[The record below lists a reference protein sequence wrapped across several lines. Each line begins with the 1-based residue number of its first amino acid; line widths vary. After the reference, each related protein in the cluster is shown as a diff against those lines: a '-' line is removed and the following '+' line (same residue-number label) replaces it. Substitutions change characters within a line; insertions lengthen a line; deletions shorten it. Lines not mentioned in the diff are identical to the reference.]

1 MGKKKTIKEKPK
13 SWWQKLLCEL
23 TGLCLIIIPLLVYI
37 SIFSYNSGDPSFNKA
52 ASGNAAVHNWLGQF
66 GAYSSDFVLSTF
78 GLAFIIYLLVP
89 ILWGIGLVRFQA
101 FAEYKMRIFAWIV
114 GLLCFAAF
122 IDLTCSSFLGRF
134 NLPYNLTGE
143 WSRIVSRS
151 LNNYINMLN
160 FSYSTLL
167 MEGIIL
173 FISILSFNFAAGI
186 TFTLWLRLTSRI
198 GNIFKNFGLAAVNT
212 GKRVANI
219 RNFSEFKELNP
230 SYLQNKLIHKN
241 NAAPMRRVEPSFAQT
256 ENVLRAQ
263 SAAVISAPQ
272 TAVSAAAVMSN
283 QQSSGLQIEL
293 PNRASE
299 TVGNL
304 AIAETENEPA
314 AATNSYNPT
323 FDFIKEGDFANQNLK
338 KPSKKITPE
347 DIYQTEGVRSFAAK
361 QAPQPAAAE
370 AKQEELLSIPQKA
383 SSAATLQAQQPA
395 DSEISKPQRI
405 EPTPVPNFAKPKP
418 EPAAEPVKEA
428 SQPLPEETTA
438 MQQSEPAKEEYR
450 LPDINLLSIPQEQA
464 NIEYNEAELKEN
476 AAKLETVLQDFGIKG
491 KIVKVRPGPVVTL
504 YELEPAPGT
513 RTARVIG
520 LSDDIARSM
529 AAASV
534 RMAVVSGQNTIG
546 IELPNAK
553 RQTVWLRELLED
565 AEFRNSK
572 NILNVTLGKDIGGQH
587 VYADLAKMPHLLVA
601 GTTGSGKS
609 VGVNSM
615 ILSLLYR
622 MTPEQCKMIMIDP
635 KQLEFSMYNGI
646 PHLLTPVITDPG
658 KAVVGLKWAVRE
670 MEDRYRAMALL
681 NVRNIA
687 GYNQKVADMRA
698 TGKEI
703 KKTIQVGFDK
713 ETGRPLYEEQIV
725 DTSPMPYIVI
735 VVDEMADLMLV
746 AGKEVEAAIQRLAQM
761 ARAAGIHLIMS
772 TQRPSVDVITGT
784 IKANFPSRISFH
796 VTTGIDSKT
805 ILNEKGAEQL
815 LGMGDMLYMPS
826 GLRPIRVHGCFVT
839 DAEVERVVEFIKSE
853 GEPKYV
859 ADVTE
864 GELNTGKDTP
874 VFDKGEMSGAG
885 GDDDLYN
892 QAVEI
897 VRTDKKASTSYIQ
910 RKLRIGYNRA
920 AILIE
925 RMEDEGVVT
934 PPDRVGRRE
943 VIGAE

>member
-1 MGKKKTIKEKPK
+1 MGKKKTKKEQTK

-23 TGLCLIIIPLLVYI
+23 IGLSLIIFPLLIYI
-37 SIFSYNSGDPSFNKA
+37 SLISYNAADPSFNKA
-52 ASGNAAVHNWLGQF
+52 ASDDVVVKNWLGSF
-66 GAYSSDFVLSTF
+66 GSHSADFVLSSF

-89 ILWGIGLVRFQA
+89 ILWGLGLVRFQA

-114 GLLCFAAF
+114 GLLCFSAF
-122 IDLTCSSFLGRF
+122 LDLTCSSFLGRF

-143 WSRIVSRS
+143 WSRSLSRP

-160 FSYSTLL
+160 FSYNTILL
-167 MEGIIL
+167 EGIVL

-186 TFTLWLRLTSRI
+186 TFTLWLRLTAKI
-198 GNIFKNFGLAAVNT
+198 GNLLKNCTLNILNLS
-212 GKRVANI
+212 KRIANI
-219 RNFSEFKELNP
+219 RNFSEFKEINP
-230 SYLQNKLIHKN
+230 SYLQDKLLNKNHLPPLN
-241 NAAPMRRVEPSFAQT
+241 RVEPSFGLASVST
-256 ENVLRAQ
+256 KPQ
-263 SAAVISAPQ
+263 SLNTVSSQQ
-272 TAVSAAAVMSN
+272 TAAAPLMTSA
-283 QQSSGLQIEL
+283 QSSGLKIEI
-293 PNRASE
+293 PQANTAQ
-299 TVGNL
+299 TIGNL
-304 AIAETENEPA
+304 AIETGSDDTKA
-314 AATNSYNPT
+314 ISTSFSPT
-323 FDFIKEGDFANQNLK
+323 FDFIKDGDFANQNVK

-347 DIYQTEGVRSFAAK
+347 DIYQTEGARSFASKATK
-361 QAPQPAAAE
+361 SNQAGNIPQ
-370 AKQEELLSIPQKA
+370 QEELLTIPTAADSITAP
-383 SSAATLQAQQPA
+383 LQVQQPSVPNSQKTA
-395 DSEISKPQRI
+395 EEIT
-405 EPTPVPNFAKPKP
+405 PTPVPNFNDTST
-418 EPAAEPVKEA
+418 PASKIAQTAAAANENEYK
-428 SQPLPEETTA
+428 LPA
-438 MQQSEPAKEEYR
+438 
-450 LPDINLLSIPQEQA
+450 INLLSIPQESGD
-464 NIEYNEAELKEN
+464 IEYDEATLQKN
-476 AAKLETVLQDFGIKG
+476 AIELETVLKDFGIKG

-529 AAASV
+529 AVASV
-534 RMAVVSGQNTIG
+534 RMAVVSGHNTIG
-546 IELPNAK
+546 IELPNEK

-565 AEFRNSK
+565 PAFKNSK

-587 VYADLAKMPHLLVA
+587 IYADLSKMPHLLVA

-622 MTPEQCKMIMIDP
+622 MTPEQCKLIMIDP

-646 PHLLTPVITDPG
+646 PHLLTPVITDPA

-687 GYNQKVADMRA
+687 GYNQKVSDMRA

-713 ETGRPLYEEQIV
+713 ETGRPLYEEQVV
-725 DTSPMPYIVI
+725 DTTPMPYIVI

-796 VTTGIDSKT
+796 VTTKIDSRT
-805 ILNEKGAEQL
+805 ILGEQGAEQL

-874 VFDKGEMSGAG
+874 VFDKGEMG
-885 GDDDLYN
+885 GDNSDDDLYN
-892 QAVEI
+892 QAVAI
-897 VRTDKKASTSYIQ
+897 VRADKKASTSYIQ
-910 RKLRIGYNRA
+910 RKLRLGYNRA

-925 RMEDEGVVT
+925 RMEDEGIVT

>member
-1 MGKKKTIKEKPK
+1 
-13 SWWQKLLCEL
+13 
-23 TGLCLIIIPLLVYI
+23 
-37 SIFSYNSGDPSFNKA
+37 
-52 ASGNAAVHNWLGQF
+52 
-66 GAYSSDFVLSTF
+66 
-78 GLAFIIYLLVP
+78 
-89 ILWGIGLVRFQA
+89 
-101 FAEYKMRIFAWIV
+101 
-114 GLLCFAAF
+114 
-122 IDLTCSSFLGRF
+122 
-134 NLPYNLTGE
+134 
-143 WSRIVSRS
+143 
-151 LNNYINMLN
+151 
-160 FSYSTLL
+160 
-167 MEGIIL
+167 
-173 FISILSFNFAAGI
+173 
-186 TFTLWLRLTSRI
+186 
-198 GNIFKNFGLAAVNT
+198 
-212 GKRVANI
+212 
-219 RNFSEFKELNP
+219 
-230 SYLQNKLIHKN
+230 
-241 NAAPMRRVEPSFAQT
+241 
-256 ENVLRAQ
+256 
-263 SAAVISAPQ
+263 
-272 TAVSAAAVMSN
+272 MSN

-438 MQQSEPAKEEYR
+438 MQQSELAKEEYR

-565 AEFRNSK
+565 TEFQNSK

-713 ETGRPLYEEQIV
+713 ETGRPLYEEQTV

-815 LGMGDMLYMPS
+815 LGMGDMLYMRLVCVLS
-826 GLRPIRVHGCFVT
+826 AFMAALLRM
-839 DAEVERVVEFIKSE
+839 
-853 GEPKYV
+853 PKLK
-859 ADVTE
+859 
-864 GELNTGKDTP
+864 EL
-874 VFDKGEMSGAG
+874 
-885 GDDDLYN
+885 
-892 QAVEI
+892 
-897 VRTDKKASTSYIQ
+897 
-910 RKLRIGYNRA
+910 
-920 AILIE
+920 
-925 RMEDEGVVT
+925 
-934 PPDRVGRRE
+934 
-943 VIGAE
+943 

>member
-1 MGKKKTIKEKPK
+1 MGKKKTVKEKQK

-23 TGLCLIIIPLLVYI
+23 AGLCLIIFPLLMYI
-37 SIFSYNSGDPSFNKA
+37 SLFSYNANDPSFNKTVS
-52 ASGNAAVHNWLGQF
+52 SGAAVQNWLGLF
-66 GAYSSDFVLSTF
+66 GAYSADFVLSSF
-78 GLAFIIYLLVP
+78 GLAFIVYLIVP
-89 ILWGIGLVRFQA
+89 ILWGIGLMRFQI
-101 FAEYKMRIFAWIV
+101 FAEYKMRIFAWLV

-143 WSRIVSRS
+143 WSRSISRP

-160 FSYSTLL
+160 FSYNALL
-167 MEGIIL
+167 LKGIIL

-186 TFTLWLRLTSRI
+186 TFTLWLRLSSRI
-198 GNIFKNFGLAAVNT
+198 GNIFRNLGLFAVNT

-230 SYLQNKLIHKN
+230 SYLQNKLLHKKT
-241 NAAPMRRVEPSFAQT
+241 PILSQPRMEPSFAKT
-256 ENVLRAQ
+256 ENVLLSQNSSIIA
-263 SAAVISAPQ
+263 APQ
-272 TAVSAAAVMSN
+272 TEVSAAAVMSG
-283 QQSSGLQIEL
+283 QQTSGLQIEI
-293 PNRASE
+293 PNQ
-299 TVGNL
+299 TVGSL
-304 AIAETENEPA
+304 AIETSENEPA
-314 AATNSYNPT
+314 AAQNSYNPT
-323 FDFIKEGDFANQNLK
+323 FDFIKEGDFANQNVK

-361 QAPQPAAAE
+361 QNTANAAE
-370 AKQEELLSIPQKA
+370 AKQEELLNIAKPTA
-383 SSAATLQAQQPA
+383 VSSVLQTQQPVNS
-395 DSEISKPQRI
+395 DTVSVKRI
-405 EPTPVPNFAKPKP
+405 EPTPVPNFAKAN
-418 EPAAEPVKEA
+418 PAAIEEKAVETEPLDNAA
-428 SQPLPEETTA
+428 SQPKKAP
-438 MQQSEPAKEEYR
+438 MQEYQ
-450 LPDINLLSIPQEQA
+450 LPDINLLSIPREQGD
-464 NIEYNEAELKEN
+464 IEYNETELKAN
-476 AAKLETVLQDFGIKG
+476 AAKLEAVLQDFGIKG

-565 AEFRNSK
+565 PEFKNSK

-713 ETGRPLYEEQIV
+713 ETGRPLYEEQII
-725 DTSPMPYIVI
+725 DTTPMPYIVI

-826 GLRPIRVHGCFVT
+826 GLRPIRVHGCFVS
-839 DAEVERVVEFIKSE
+839 DSEVERVVEFIKSQ

-859 ADVTE
+859 SDVTE

-874 VFDKGEMSGAG
+874 VFDKGEMSG

-892 QAVEI
+892 QAVQI
-897 VRTDKKASTSYIQ
+897 VRADKKASTSYIQ

-925 RMEDEGVVT
+925 RMEDDGVVT

>member
-1 MGKKKTIKEKPK
+1 MAKKKTTKEQPK
-13 SWWQKLLCEL
+13 SWWKKLLCEVI
-23 TGLCLIIIPLLVYI
+23 GLGFIIFPLLIYI
-37 SIFSYNSGDPSFNKA
+37 SLLGYHAGDPSFNKA
-52 ASGNAAVHNWLGQF
+52 ASTGIAVQNWLGQF
-66 GAYSSDFVLSTF
+66 GAYSADLVLSSF
-78 GLAFIIYLLVP
+78 GLSLIIYLIVP
-89 ILWGIGLVRFQA
+89 VIWGLGLVRYQA
-101 FAEYKMRIFAWIV
+101 FAEYKIRIFAWLV
-114 GLLCFAAF
+114 GMLCFAAF
-122 IDLTCSSFLGRF
+122 LDLTCSPFLGRF

-143 WSRIVSRS
+143 WSRIISRP

-160 FSYSTLL
+160 FSYNTLL
-167 MEGIIL
+167 LEGIVL
-173 FISILSFNFAAGI
+173 FVSILSFNFAAGI
-186 TFTLWLRLTSRI
+186 TFTLWLRLSGRI
-198 GNIFKNFGLAAVNT
+198 YKVLQTFGNAAVNVA
-212 GKRVANI
+212 KHLANI
-219 RNFSEFKELNP
+219 KNFKEFKEINP
-230 SYLQNKLIHKN
+230 SYLQNKLLNKKQILPRK
-241 NAAPMRRVEPSFAQT
+241 RVEPSFSQN
-256 ENVLRAQ
+256 ENLA
-263 SAAVISAPQ
+263 APQ
-272 TAVSAAAVMSN
+272 LVHQQNDVSAVSATA
-283 QQSSGLQIEL
+283 QSGGLTIEL
-293 PNRASE
+293 PNSAAAPDY
-299 TVGNL
+299 GNL
-304 AIAETENEPA
+304 AVETSGSEPTSVA
-314 AATNSYNPT
+314 GNSYNPT
-323 FDFIKEGDFANQNLK
+323 FDFIKEGDFANQNTK
-338 KPSKKITPE
+338 KPSRKITPE
-347 DIYQTEGVRSFAAK
+347 DIYQTEGSHSIVTKNST
-361 QAPQPAAAE
+361 AAASQPI
-370 AKQEELLSIPQKA
+370 AQQEELLSLKPA
-383 SSAATLQAQQPA
+383 SAAENISLQAQQPVTEQPLSA
-395 DSEISKPQRI
+395 ANKRI
-405 EPTPVPNFAKPKP
+405 EPTPVPTFTPTAKPAAQPIPQTDIASSKT
-418 EPAAEPVKEA
+418 ETVAEPDDKKA
-428 SQPLPEETTA
+428 YQ
-438 MQQSEPAKEEYR
+438 
-450 LPDINLLSIPQEQA
+450 LPDINLLSIPKDSGD
-464 NIEYNEAELKEN
+464 IEYDENSLKEN

-529 AAASV
+529 AVASV
-534 RMAVVSGQNTIG
+534 RMAVVSGHNTIG
-546 IELPNAK
+546 IELPNEK

-565 AEFRNSK
+565 PEFKNSK
-572 NILNVTLGKDIGGQH
+572 NILNVSLGKDIGGQH

-615 ILSLLYR
+615 ILSLLFR
-622 MTPEQCKMIMIDP
+622 LTPDQCKLIMIDP

-646 PHLLTPVITDPG
+646 PHLLTPVITDPA

-698 TGKEI
+698 SGKEI

-713 ETGRPLYEEQIV
+713 ETGRPLYEEQLI

-815 LGMGDMLYMPS
+815 LGMGDMLYVPS

-839 DAEVERVVEFIKSE
+839 DAEVEGVVEFIKSE

-864 GELNTGKDTP
+864 GELNSGKDTP
-874 VFDKGEMSGAG
+874 VFDKGEMSVGS

-897 VRTDKKASTSYIQ
+897 VRTDKKASISYIQ

-925 RMEDEGVVT
+925 KMEDEGVVT
-934 PPDRVGRRE
+934 APDRVGRRE
-943 VIGAE
+943 VIGVD

>member
-37 SIFSYNSGDPSFNKA
+37 SIFSYNSCDPSFNKA

-347 DIYQTEGVRSFAAK
+347 DIYQTEGVHSFAAK

-874 VFDKGEMSGAG
+874 VFDKGEMSGG
-885 GDDDLYN
+885 GEDDLYN

-897 VRTDKKASTSYIQ
+897 VRADKKASTSYIQ

>member
-1 MGKKKTIKEKPK
+1 MGKKKTIKEQPK
-13 SWWQKLLCEL
+13 RWWQKLLCEL
-23 TGLCLIIIPLLVYI
+23 IGLSLIIFPLLVYI
-37 SIFSYNSGDPSFNKA
+37 SLLSYNSGDPSFNKA
-52 ASGNAAVHNWLGQF
+52 ASDDAAVQNLLGRF
-66 GAYSSDFVLSTF
+66 GAYSADFVLSSF
-78 GLAFIIYLLVP
+78 GLAFIVYLLVP
-89 ILWGIGLVRFQA
+89 ILWGVSLVRFQA

-114 GLLCFAAF
+114 GLLCFSAF
-122 IDLTCSSFLGRF
+122 LDLTCSSFLGRF

-143 WSRIVSRS
+143 WSRSLSRP

-160 FSYSTLL
+160 FSYNTILL
-167 MEGIIL
+167 EGIVL

-186 TFTLWLRLTSRI
+186 TFTLWLRLTNRLVGIFTKI
-198 GNIFKNFGLAAVNT
+198 GQTFINFGKHAV
-212 GKRVANI
+212 NI

-230 SYLQNKLIHKN
+230 SYLQNKLLNK
-241 NAAPMRRVEPSFAQT
+241 NAAVAAQRVEPSFAKT
-256 ENVLRAQ
+256 ENVLRTQ
-263 SAAVISAPQ
+263 NSAIVTAPQ
-272 TAVSAAAVMSN
+272 IAVEPVAAN
-283 QQSSGLQIEL
+283 TQPNSSLQIEI
-293 PNRASE
+293 PNQS
-299 TVGNL
+299 VDNL
-304 AIAETENEPA
+304 APKTSMKESAVVQ
-314 AATNSYNPT
+314 NSYNPT

-338 KPSKKITPE
+338 KPSKKISPE
-347 DIYQTEGVRSFAAK
+347 DIYQTEGVHSFAAK
-361 QAPQPAAAE
+361 STAPSIPESQ
-370 AKQEELLSIPQKA
+370 QEELLSIPQN
-383 SSAATLQAQQPA
+383 SFVSAKLQTQQPA
-395 DSEISKPQRI
+395 VGDLPKPQKI
-405 EPTPVPNFAKPKP
+405 EPTPLPDFAKPKTEAQP
-418 EPAAEPVKEA
+418 KPTQRPQNAADTI
-428 SQPLPEETTA
+428 SDNDT
-438 MQQSEPAKEEYR
+438 SEYK
-450 LPDINLLSIPQEQA
+450 LPDINLLSIPQDSGD
-464 NIEYNEAELKEN
+464 IEYDEATLKEN

-529 AAASV
+529 SVASV
-534 RMAVVSGQNTIG
+534 RMAVVSGHNTIG
-546 IELPNAK
+546 IELPNEK

-565 AEFRNSK
+565 PEFTNSK
-572 NILNVTLGKDIGGQH
+572 NILNVSLGKDIGGQH

-615 ILSLLYR
+615 ILSLLFR
-622 MTPEQCKMIMIDP
+622 MTPEQCKLIMIDP

-725 DTSPMPYIVI
+725 DTTPMPYIVI

-796 VTTGIDSKT
+796 VTTQIDSKT
-805 ILNEKGAEQL
+805 ILGEKGAEQL

-839 DAEVERVVEFIKSE
+839 DAEVEGVVEFIKSE

-874 VFDKGEMSGAG
+874 VYDKSEMGSDNGE
-885 GDDDLYN
+885 DDLYN
-892 QAVEI
+892 QAVAI
-897 VRTDKKASTSYIQ
+897 VRADKKASTSYIQ
-910 RKLRIGYNRA
+910 RKLRLGYNRA

-925 RMEDEGVVT
+925 RMEDEGIVT